1 MKTDIYHETEK
12 DFGQDLKQAIE
23 ILDAH
28 IIGLIDDRLLRAM
41 VFLQKAIPH
50 VFNWRRCRDGS
61 LSAVI

>member
-41 VFLQKAIPH
+41 VFLAKGNTSR
-50 VFNWRRCRDGS
+50 F
-61 LSAVI
+61 